1 MLLTYTTMKHIFLFL
16 LLFFCTITGTTQVPF
31 IMLNSDTA
39 LTKRGFSYWVGTVAP
54 ANGWKELDFDDSQWL
69 KSNQPAVVGYGWPQ
83 LPKDSTVVVA
93 KCPSLFLRIK
103 FKVDNVW
110 DWGDMSFLADYDDG
124 FIAYLNGQEII
135 RVNLGAKDTPVAHDR
150 STDRSHESH
159 IYRQYEAAVDGF
171 YIDSAIVRSLI
182 HPGENVF
189 AIEVHNDSVAND
201 LSFACTVYNLKNNG
215 WYNIYNSVFRYYRQV
230 PLDSSKF
237 PIVVIETDEMGIPQ
251 IHTRVRARMKVI
263 DKHGLKRP
271 TDLPVYEGYISIER
285 KGESS
290 AWFPKMSYNLET
302 QNADGSNQNVSLMGM
317 PAENDW
323 VLFSSFADK
332 SLIKNELVFM
342 LGRKMGHYEPRTQF
356 CELIYN
362 GEYMGLYY
370 FTEKIKRDK
379 NRVNVG
385 KRDTVFPENGGYV
398 FKYDKP
404 TRKLV
409 QFIYPDKDE
418 VTAAEKNYL
427 TGYIKSFEATLKSS
441 KFLDP
446 IEGYRRYI
454 NPYSLIDYIII
465 NELTKNCDAYLY
477 STYFHK
483 DSRGVIN
490 YGPLW
495 DYDLAFGGA
504 SWQEGTL
511 TYKWQF
517 EFNTDLNIKLMLR
530 DTVLKNRLAERWWK
544 LRSNFL
550 SNDSLMHYIDSLYQA
565 TTDSRI
571 LNYKVWPVE
580 DKYLFGPDHYVA
592 SADEE
597 VAFIKDW
604 LRKRLAWIDANI
616 DKIYYPLDVN
626 APTFAYSTTAIEVF
640 PNPFVDRIRVRLLG
654 SEGNYTVAIYSL
666 EGKRMYQQTFYA
678 IDGEVNTY
686 ELSDMAIANLR
697 RGMYVLTVNYHG
709 TVVQAEKI
717 IKQ

>member
-1 MLLTYTTMKHIFLFL
+1 MKRIFLFVFL
-16 LLFFCTITGTTQVPF
+16 LYVVAGKAQVPF
-31 IMLNSDTA
+31 IVLNSDTSRA
-39 LTKRGFSYWVGTVAP
+39 KQGFSYWLGNVA
-54 ANGWKELDFDDSQWL
+54 AADGWKETDFDDSRWS
-69 KSNQPAVVGYGWPQ
+69 KSNMPAVIGYGWPVP
-83 LPKDSTVVVA
+83 PKDCTVVVT

-103 FKVDNVW
+103 FNVDNVW

-124 FIAYLNGQEII
+124 YIAYLNGQEIV
-135 RVNLGAKDTPVAHDR
+135 RVNLGRRGTSVAFNQV
-150 STDRSHESH
+150 TDRSHESH
-159 IYRQYEAAVDGF
+159 IYRRYEASVDGY
-171 YIDSAIVRSLI
+171 YIDSALVRSLI
-182 HPGENVF
+182 RAGENIF
-189 AIEVHNDSVAND
+189 AVEVHNDSAAND

-215 WYNIYNSVFRYYRQV
+215 WYNMYSSAFRYYRQV
-230 PLDSSKF
+230 PLESSKF
-237 PIVVIETDEMGIPQ
+237 PIVIIETDEMGLPLL
-251 IHTRVRARMKVI
+251 HTRVCARMKVI
-263 DKHGLKRP
+263 DKPGLKRP
-271 TDLPVYEGYISIER
+271 TDLPAYDGYISIER

-290 AWFPKMSYNLET
+290 AWFPKMSYNIET
-302 QNADGSNQNVSLMGM
+302 QNADGSNHNVSLMGM

-332 SLIKNELVFM
+332 SLIKTELVFM
-342 LGRKMGHYEPRTQF
+342 LGRKMGHYEPRTQY

-370 FTEKIKRDK
+370 FVEKIKRDK

-385 KRDTVFPENGGYV
+385 KRDPVFPENGGYV

-404 TRKLV
+404 TRKVV

-418 VTAAEKNYL
+418 ITVAEKNYL
-427 TGYIKSFEATLKSS
+427 IGYVKSFESTLKSS

-504 SWQEGTL
+504 GWQEGTL

-530 DTVLKNRLAERWWK
+530 DTVLKNRLAARWWE
-544 LRSNFL
+544 LRGSFL
-550 SNDSLMHYIDSLYQA
+550 SNDSLMYFIDSLYQA
-565 TTDSRI
+565 THDSRI
-571 LNYKVWPVE
+571 LNYRVWPVE

-597 VAFIKDW
+597 VAYIKDW

-616 DKIYYPLDVN
+616 NKIYYPLDVN
-626 APTFAYSTTAIEVF
+626 APTFAYSSTAIEVF

-654 SEGNYTVAIYSL
+654 AEGNYSLILYTL
-666 EGKRMYQQTFYA
+666 EGKKICQQTFYA
-678 IDGEVNTY
+678 FGGEINTF
-686 ELSDMAIANLR
+686 ELSGMIIANLR
-697 RGMYVLTVNYHG
+697 RGMYVLTVSYNG
-709 TVVQAEKI
+709 TVVQGEKI
-717 IKQ
+717 FKQ

>member
-1 MLLTYTTMKHIFLFL
+1 MKRIFIV
-16 LLFFCTITGTTQVPF
+16 FCVFIFVSSKAQIPF
-31 IMLNSDTA
+31 IYLNSDTTLA
-39 LTKRGFSYWVGTVAP
+39 KRGFSYWSGTTAP
-54 ANGWKELDFDDSQWL
+54 ADDWKNPDFDDSQWF
-69 KSNQPAVVGYGWPQ
+69 KSNVPAVIGYGWPNM
-83 LPKDSTVVVA
+83 PNDCTIVVG
-93 KCPSLFLRIK
+93 KTSSLFIRIR
-103 FKVDNVW
+103 FNVNNVW

-135 RVNLGAKDTPVAHDR
+135 RVNLGPKGTPVAYNQA
-150 STDRSHESH
+150 TDRSHESH
-159 IYRQYEAAVDGF
+159 VYRRYEASVDGY
-171 YIDSAIVRSLI
+171 YIDSTVVRSLI
-182 HPGENVF
+182 RPGENVF
-189 AIEVHNDSVAND
+189 AIEVHNDTIAND
-201 LSFACTVYNLKNNG
+201 LSFSCQVYNLKNNG
-215 WYNIYNSVFRYYRQV
+215 WYSIYNAPFRYYRQV
-230 PLDSSKF
+230 PLDSSTF
-237 PIVVIETDEMGIPQ
+237 PIVIIETDEMGIPLL
-251 IHTRVRARMKVI
+251 HTRVRARMRII
-263 DKHGLKRP
+263 DRPGIKRP
-271 TDLPVYEGYISIER
+271 IDPPIYDGYISIER

-290 AWFPKMSYNLET
+290 AWFPKMSYNIET
-302 QNADGSNQNVSLMGM
+302 QNPDGTNNNVSLMGM

-332 SLIKNELVFM
+332 SLIKNELIFL
-342 LGRKMGHYEPRTQF
+342 LGRKMGHYEPRTRF

-385 KRDTVFPENGGYV
+385 KRDPVFPENGGYV

-404 TRKLV
+404 SRKVV

-418 VTAAEKNYL
+418 ITEAEKNYL
-427 TGYIKSFEATLKSS
+427 LNYLKSFEATLKSP

-446 IEGYRRYI
+446 VEGYRRYI

-465 NELTKNCDAYLY
+465 NELSKNCDAYLY
-477 STYFHK
+477 STYFYK
-483 DSRGVIN
+483 DSRGVLN

-530 DTVLKNRLAERWWK
+530 DTVLKNKLADRWWE
-544 LRSNFL
+544 LRQRFL
-550 SNDSLMHYIDSLYQA
+550 SNDSLFYFIDSLYQV
-565 TTDSRI
+565 THDSRI
-571 LNYKVWPVE
+571 LNYRVWPVE

-604 LRKRLAWIDANI
+604 LQKRLAWIDANI

-626 APTFAYSTTAIEVF
+626 APTFAFSSTSIEVY
-640 PNPFVDRIRVRLLG
+640 PNPFIDHIRVRLLG
-654 SEGNYTVAIYSL
+654 SEGHYTFTLYSL
-666 EGKRMYQQTFYA
+666 EGKKIYQQAYYA
-678 IDGEVNTY
+678 AGDEMNTY
-686 ELSDMAIANLR
+686 EFGGLAISSLR
-697 RGMYVLTVNYHG
+697 RGMYVLTVSFNG
-709 TVVQAEKI
+709 ALVQAEKI